1 MNHGATSVQTLEYWV
16 DAQDRLIRIA
26 DGWDS
31 TAQTNGASSLTA
43 ANVLHQSL
51 WSFISDRTTRFIY
64 RLLLDRVRLRR
75 IPIRLTAR
83 GDSPTQRCTIAI
95 EMHPEA
101 NLHVHFISTVIQTEP
116 RAPVALLDNAVPRS
130 QDLVVICSWCK
141 RLELP
146 NGQWVEI
153 EEALNQVAPLR
164 NGPPLPKLS
173 HGMCVD
179 CLIAM
184 KQEIARQT

>member
-1 MNHGATSVQTLEYWV
+1 MMNHGATSVQTLEYWV
-16 DAQDRLIRIA
+16 DAQDRLIRIT

-31 TAQTNGASSLTA
+31 TAQTNGGSSLTE

-95 EMHPEA
+95 EM
-101 NLHVHFISTVIQTEP
+101 
-116 RAPVALLDNAVPRS
+116 
-130 QDLVVICSWCK
+130 
-141 RLELP
+141 
-146 NGQWVEI
+146 
-153 EEALNQVAPLR
+153 
-164 NGPPLPKLS
+164 
-173 HGMCVD
+173 
-179 CLIAM
+179 
-184 KQEIARQT
+184 